1 VFLDGQSA
9 EFYVAS
15 RGHHA
20 DIGGVTPG
28 SMPPDSSHVDEE
40 GVLLDNV
47 QLVAGGRFLDEE
59 MRAILGSGRYPCRN
73 IEQNLA
79 DLRAQ
84 VAACAR
90 GIQELEKMVEHF
102 GLPVVRA
109 YMQHVQ
115 DNAEES
121 VRRVLDALKDG
132 HFDYEMD
139 NGAHIVVTISVDRRR
154 RAAKIDFTG
163 TSAQQPTNFN
173 APSAVCKA
181 AVLYVF
187 RTLVDDE
194 IPMNAGCLKPLDIV
208 IPAGSMLSPRYPAA
222 VVAGNVETSQA
233 ITDTLYGALGVLAA
247 SQGTMNNFTF
257 GNASYQYYE
266 TVSGGAGA
274 GPDFDG
280 ASVVQTHMTNSRLTD
295 PEVLEW
301 RFPVL
306 LEEYRIRRGSGG
318 AGHHRGGDGGER
330 RVRFLEP
337 MTAVM
342 LANHRRIAPFGVAG
356 GAPGAV
362 GKNWVER
369 SEGGRE
375 EFGATFQVEMQR
387 DDVFVIQT
395 PGGGGYGPAAG

>member
-1 VFLDGQSA
+1 
-9 EFYVAS
+9 
-15 RGHHA
+15 
-20 DIGGVTPG
+20 
-28 SMPPDSSHVDEE
+28 
-40 GVLLDNV
+40 
-47 QLVAGGRFLDEE
+47 
-59 MRAILGSGRYPCRN
+59 
-73 IEQNLA
+73 
-79 DLRAQ
+79 
-84 VAACAR
+84 
-90 GIQELEKMVEHF
+90 
-102 GLPVVRA
+102 
-109 YMQHVQ
+109 MQHVQ

-121 VRRVLDALKDG
+121 VRRVLGALKDG

-139 NGAHIVVTISVDRRR
+139 NGARIVVAIRVDRNRR
-154 RAAKIDFTG
+154 EAKIDFTG
-163 TSAQQPTNFN
+163 TSPQQSTNFN

-194 IPMNAGCLKPLDIV
+194 IPMNAGCLKPLQIL
-208 IPAGSMLSPRYPAA
+208 IPGGSMLSPRYPAA

-233 ITDTLYGALGVLAA
+233 ITDALYGALGVLAA

-257 GNASYQYYE
+257 GNDSYQYYE

-301 RFPVL
+301 RFPVR

-318 AGHHRGGDGGER
+318 AGRHRGGDGGER

-342 LANHRRIAPFGVAG
+342 LAEHRRVAPFGVAG
-356 GAPGAV
+356 GEPGAV
-362 GKNWVER
+362 GRNWVER
-369 SEGGRE
+369 REGRRE
-375 EFGATFQVEMQR
+375 EYGATFQVEMRR

-395 PGGGGYGPAAG
+395 PGGGGYGRAGD